1 MGNVLAAGVGAG
13 AAAGGDNAA
22 LFYAMATGENRN
34 MLIVLA
40 VMMGLGES
48 PAVPAALHASLC
60 LTRVWRAGG
69 REGGRA
75 GLVHDGGGAQRH
87 QRA

>member
-1 MGNVLAAGVGAG
+1 MLAAGVGAG
-13 AAAGGDNAA
+13 AAAGGDNAD
-22 LFYAMATGENRN
+22 LFYAIATGENRN

-60 LTRVWRAGG
+60 LTRVWWAGG
-69 REGGRA
+69 REGVLAGSGGR
-75 GLVHDGGGAQRH
+75 GTGPNG
-87 QRA
+87 

>member
-13 AAAGGDNAA
+13 AGAGAGGDNAA
-22 LFYAMATGENRN
+22 LFYALATGENRN

-48 PAVPAALHASLC
+48 PAVPAARQSVPDAGL
-60 LTRVWRAGG
+60 AGG
-69 REGGRA
+69 RQGRA
-75 GLVHDGGGAQRH
+75 AC
-87 QRA
+87 RARP